1 MKKAQKFSLQRA
13 VSKKFSVYK
22 GVFENTDDIIFI
34 KNSEYVSIYFLGRM
48 YLSLLFTFQSLDLSR
63 EVT

>member
-1 MKKAQKFSLQRA
+1 MKKAQNIFIQRA

-22 GVFENTDDIIFI
+22 GVCENTDDIIFI
-34 KNSEYVSIYFLGRM
+34 ENSENVSIYFLGRM
-48 YLSLLFTFQSLDLSR
+48 YLSLLFTFQSLDLSL